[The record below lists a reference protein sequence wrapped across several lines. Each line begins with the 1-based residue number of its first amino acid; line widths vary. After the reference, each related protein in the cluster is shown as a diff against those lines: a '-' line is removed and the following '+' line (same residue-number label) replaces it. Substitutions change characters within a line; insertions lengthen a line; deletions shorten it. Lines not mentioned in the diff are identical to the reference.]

1 MSESKEDLTRSLNM
15 VAATVASPGDGSGQ
29 ITKSPGISRFKNV
42 FSQTKHDLM
51 EETSLTAAL
60 DEPN

>member
-29 ITKSPGISRFKNV
+29 ITKSPGISRFMKNV
-42 FSQTKHDLM
+42 FGLK
-51 EETSLTAAL
+51 
-60 DEPN
+60 